1 MTPFQPF
8 SINICGQLLEISRPQ
23 IMGIVNVTPDSFYAE
38 SRTMTCDNI
47 KRRVEQMMHDGA
59 DMLDVG
65 AYSSRPGAGDVT
77 PEEECERLATGLKA
91 LREVAGNDIPV
102 SIDTF
107 RASVAREAIT
117 NMHADII
124 NDISG
129 GDLDADM
136 FATAADLQCPY
147 ILMHMR
153 GTPGTMQQLCD
164 YSKHGNDV
172 TAGVI
177 GELSGKI
184 SRLRLMGVG
193 DVIVDPGF
201 GFSKTTEQNYELMR
215 NINAIGTAFNAPLLV
230 GVSRK
235 SMIWRTL
242 NITPSEAL
250 NGTTALNTI
259 ALLNG
264 ASILRV
270 HDVAEAKQA
279 LTIVQNTYPD
289 IIS

>member
-1 MTPFQPF
+1 MTHFQPF
-8 SINICGQLLEISRPQ
+8 SINIRGKLREISRPQ
-23 IMGIVNVTPDSFYAE
+23 IMGIVNITPDSFFAG
-38 SRTMTCDNI
+38 SRTMARDDI
-47 KRRVEQMMHDGA
+47 KHRVEKMIKEGA

-65 AYSSRPGAGDVT
+65 AYSSRPGAEDVP
-77 PEEECERLATGLKA
+77 PEEECERLASGLKA
-91 LREVAGNDIPV
+91 LREVAGDAIPV
-102 SIDTF
+102 SVDTF
-107 RASVAREAIT
+107 RAQVAREAIT
-117 NMHADII
+117 NMGADIV

-129 GDLDADM
+129 GSLDSKM
-136 FATAADLQCPY
+136 FSTVAELKCPY

-153 GTPGTMQQLCD
+153 GTPATMQQLCD
-164 YSKHGNDV
+164 YSTWGNDV

-184 SRLRLMGVG
+184 ARLRQLGVG

-201 GFSKTTEQNYELMR
+201 GFSKTINQNYELMR
-215 NINAIGTAFNAPLLV
+215 NVGAIGKAFNAPLLI

-235 SMIWRTL
+235 SMIFRAL
-242 NITPSEAL
+242 DITPAEAL

-279 LTIVQNTYPD
+279 LTIVENTYPLTF
-289 IIS
+289 